1 MARTKAGTV
10 PKLQHH
16 KASGQGRVL
25 LDGRHWYCGKWG
37 TPECKATYDR
47 LVAEWLHN
55 GRRLP
60 SPPKPSHSVSES
72 APPSASTEPVV
83 EVQVGPG
90 GVHVQHGQPPAPGG
104 LLLCEIAA
112 RYIEHCEI
120 YYRDAEGNP
129 TSTFGNAKQAIT
141 ALEPYEDL
149 PAEAFG
155 PKKLQE
161 MRTLLVQQGRSRN
174 GCNTIVKAVKRL
186 FRWAESQELVHAGH
200 VHSLETVEPLKKGRT
215 LAPESPPVKPVA
227 DSVIDATI
235 KHLPKVVA
243 DMVRIQRLTGARPS
257 EVCRMRP
264 CDFDC
269 ERDVW
274 EYRPFRHKTDYLEDG
289 VEKII
294 PIGPRAQAI
303 LAPYFTRP
311 ADAFCFSPLESE
323 ANRHHEMRA
332 RRKSKVQPSQRNR
345 RSKKP
350 KRPPQDHYTR
360 DSYRRAV
367 QRAAAKA
374 KVIQWTPHQIRHTT
388 ATEVRRQFGVEA
400 SQTYLGH
407 KDANITQIYAERNFK
422 LARDVASK
430 IG

>member
-1 MARTKAGTV
+1 MARKKAGAV
-10 PKLQHH
+10 PDLQHH
-16 KASGQGRVL
+16 KASGQGKVHL
-25 LDGRHWYCGKWG
+25 NGRDFYCGTWG
-37 TPECKATYDR
+37 TPECKAKYDR
-47 LVAEWLHN
+47 LIAEWLHN

-60 SPPKPSHSVSES
+60 TRPLPAPSQAAQPPTTPD
-72 APPSASTEPVV
+72 PVV
-83 EVQVGPG
+83 EVRVGPS
-90 GVHVQHGQPPAPGG
+90 GVRVQEVAPPAPGG

-120 YYRDAEGNP
+120 YYRDAEGKP
-129 TSTFGNAKQAIT
+129 TSTFGNAKQAVT
-141 ALEPYEDL
+141 ALEPFEDL
-149 PAEAFG
+149 PSTAFG

-161 MRTLLVQQGRSRN
+161 MRALLVQQGRSRK

-186 FRWAESQELVHAGH
+186 FRWAESQELVSPGH
-200 VHSLETVEPLKKGRT
+200 VHSLETVEPLKSGRT
-215 LAPESPPVKPVA
+215 TAPESPPVKPVA
-227 DSVIDATI
+227 DSIVEATI
-235 KHLPKVVA
+235 KLLPKVVG

-269 ERDVW
+269 GRDVW
-274 EYRPFRHKTDYLEDG
+274 EYRPFRHKTDYLDDG
-289 VEKII
+289 IEKII

-303 LAPYFTRP
+303 LKPYFARP
-311 ADAFCFSPLESE
+311 ADAFCFSPQESE
-323 ANRHHEMRA
+323 ASRHREMRA
-332 RRKSKVQPSQRNR
+332 RRKTKVQPSQRNR
-345 RSKKP
+345 RRKKP

-374 KVIQWTPHQIRHTT
+374 KVEQWTPHQIRHTT
-388 ATEVRRQFGVEA
+388 ATEVRRKFGVEA

-407 KDANITQIYAERNFK
+407 KDANITQIYAERNFH
-422 LARDVASK
+422 LARDVARK

>member
-1 MARTKAGTV
+1 
-10 PKLQHH
+10 
-16 KASGQGRVL
+16 
-25 LDGRHWYCGKWG
+25 
-37 TPECKATYDR
+37 
-47 LVAEWLHN
+47 
-55 GRRLP
+55 
-60 SPPKPSHSVSES
+60 
-72 APPSASTEPVV
+72 
-83 EVQVGPG
+83 
-90 GVHVQHGQPPAPGG
+90 
-104 LLLCEIAA
+104 
-112 RYIEHCEI
+112 
-120 YYRDAEGNP
+120 
-129 TSTFGNAKQAIT
+129 
-141 ALEPYEDL
+141 
-149 PAEAFG
+149 
-155 PKKLQE
+155 
-161 MRTLLVQQGRSRN
+161 
-174 GCNTIVKAVKRL
+174 
-186 FRWAESQELVHAGH
+186 
-200 VHSLETVEPLKKGRT
+200 
-215 LAPESPPVKPVA
+215 
-227 DSVIDATI
+227 
-235 KHLPKVVA
+235 
-243 DMVRIQRLTGARPS
+243 MVRIQRLTGARPS

-269 ERDVW
+269 QRDVW
-274 EYRPFRHKTDYLEDG
+274 EYRPFHHKTDYLEDG

-323 ANRHHEMRA
+323 VNRHREIRA